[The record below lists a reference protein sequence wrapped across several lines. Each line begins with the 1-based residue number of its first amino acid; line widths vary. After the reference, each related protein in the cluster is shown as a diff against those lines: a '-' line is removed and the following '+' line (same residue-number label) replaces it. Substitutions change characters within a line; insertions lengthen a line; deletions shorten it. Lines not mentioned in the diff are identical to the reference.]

1 MSTSYLETTF
11 GSARIISHH
20 HHKKTVAFITHG
32 AGKGLDSVDLAA
44 TIHHL
49 NNHGISVVGVEM
61 PWLVSGKKIASP
73 AKQLDQVW
81 IEVMENLHTRYA
93 EYKKIFIGR
102 STGARVICRTAAKLK
117 PNLIINLAFPLRAP
131 NGKTR
136 HEELIQ
142 ALETKIEMI
151 IIQGQKDSFGSATE
165 IEKAVGVRK
174 NLEVIDAGNL
184 THKLSSAVGEIVIEC
199 LNKKDLVDRQ
209 GNVGL

>member
-32 AGKGLDSVDLAA
+32 AGKGLDAVDLSA
-44 TIHHL
+44 TIHNL

-81 IEVMENLHTRYA
+81 IEVIENLYTRYA

-117 PNLIINLAFPLRAP
+117 PNLIINLAFPYGHQM
-131 NGKTR
+131 GKCD
-136 HEELIQ
+136 
-142 ALETKIEMI
+142 M
-151 IIQGQKDSFGSATE
+151 
-165 IEKAVGVRK
+165 K
-174 NLEVIDAGNL
+174 N
-184 THKLSSAVGEIVIEC
+184 
-199 LNKKDLVDRQ
+199 
-209 GNVGL
+209 

>member
-1 MSTSYLETTF
+1 M
-11 GSARIISHH
+11 
-20 HHKKTVAFITHG
+20 
-32 AGKGLDSVDLAA
+32 
-44 TIHHL
+44 
-49 NNHGISVVGVEM
+49 
-61 PWLVSGKKIASP
+61 
-73 AKQLDQVW
+73 
-81 IEVMENLHTRYA
+81 
-93 EYKKIFIGR
+93 
-102 STGARVICRTAAKLK
+102 
-117 PNLIINLAFPLRAP
+117 
-131 NGKTR
+131 R

-199 LNKKDLVDRQ
+199 LNKKGLVDRQ